1 MDENAAGVQ
10 WKKYNQIICETEGL
24 YHEASWKL
32 GLSDSAQRILYAIC
46 NLGDPCFLSDVI
58 RFSGI
63 SKQTINSALR
73 KLEGEEILTAA
84 AAGGRKK
91 QISLTEKGR
100 ALAQETV
107 MQIIEIEDEIYSS
120 WTEEERRLYLELT
133 QRYFE
138 AFRERIRDLKG
149 RVRE

>member
-1 MDENAAGVQ
+1 MSD
-10 WKKYNQIICETEGL
+10 II
-24 YHEASWKL
+24 Y
-32 GLSDSAQRILYAIC
+32 
-46 NLGDPCFLSDVI
+46 
-58 RFSGI
+58 FSGI

-100 ALAQETV
+100 TLAQETV

>member
-1 MDENAAGVQ
+1 MDAQDAGNE
-10 WKKYNQIICETEGL
+10 WKKFNQFVCEIEGM
-24 YHEASWKL
+24 YHEASWNL

-73 KLEGEEILTAA
+73 KLEGEEILTVAA
-84 AAGGRKK
+84 VGGRKK
-91 QISLTEKGR
+91 QIRLTEKGR
-100 ALAQETV
+100 TLAQETV
-107 MQIIEIEDEIYSS
+107 MQIIRIEDEIYSG

-138 AFRERIRDLKG
+138 AFRERIKDLKG

>member
-1 MDENAAGVQ
+1 MDAQHAGNE
-10 WKKYNQIICETEGL
+10 WKKFNQLTCEIEGI

-73 KLEGEEILTAA
+73 KLEGEEILTVTAT
-84 AAGGRKK
+84 GGRKK

-100 ALAQETV
+100 TLARETV
-107 MQIIEIEDEIYSS
+107 MQIIRIEDEIYSG

-138 AFRERIRDLKG
+138 AFREKIRDLKG